1 MFDNIYYED
10 LVYEEYNGLNDS
22 NTESWK
28 EPVNIKGLRLKGS
41 IKVTHSSDG
50 DSTTSSLVFKT
61 KDKLIPKSRI
71 DGREIIDCVPVP
83 GLGIN
88 CGYMSYTK

>member
-1 MFDNIYYED
+1 MFENTYYED

-28 EPVNIKGLRLKGS
+28 EPTNIKGLRLKGS

-61 KDKLIPKSRI
+61 KDRLIPKSRI

>member
-10 LVYEEYNGLNDS
+10 LIYEEYNGLNDS

-28 EPVNIKGLRLKGS
+28 EPTSIKGLRLKGS
-41 IKVTHSSDG
+41 IKVTHGSDG

-61 KDKLIPKSRI
+61 KNRLIPKSRI